1 MPTAGLLRV
10 HLASNVSDAVPR
22 RIAHAGA
29 DALRVQSVYRS
40 VVNIATTDGLLTVAS
55 PQGGG
60 LPNGILADLG
70 PDWRTIGLR
79 PGMVVCA
86 SDADLRVP
94 DAWLQVRFDT
104 VPRWSPR
111 FPSSADARDIETATA
126 RWRRRAA
133 VTRTIAQARGSAGGL
148 GALLGAGVAN
158 DAGGTVAVARPIVA
172 GLIDALE
179 HGDRNAAALMAARLV
194 GLGPG
199 LTPSG
204 DDVLVGI
211 EASLHALAYASA
223 GFLAPALGDVES
235 RTTEL
240 AATLLRHAAAG
251 EFAERLHT
259 MLSAL
264 LGSDDE
270 AIPAAIDRALAWGA
284 TSGTD
289 CLLGVMIGLD
299 VAAGV
304 RGASA

>member
-10 HLASNVSDAVPR
+10 HRASNVSDAVPR
-22 RIAHAGA
+22 RIAHAGI

-40 VVNIATTDGLLTVAS
+40 VVNITTADGLLTVAS
-55 PQGGG
+55 PEGGG

-70 PDWRTIGLR
+70 PDWRAIGLY
-79 PGMVVCA
+79 PGMVVSACA
-86 SDADLRVP
+86 ASIRVP
-94 DAWLQVRFDT
+94 DAGLEIQFDAAS
-104 VPRWSPR
+104 RWSPR
-111 FPSSADARDIETATA
+111 LQSSAEAAYSAAA
-126 RWRRRAA
+126 RWSRRTAA
-133 VTRTIAQARGSAGGL
+133 AWTIAQARTSAGGF
-148 GALLGAGVAN
+148 GALLGDDVSYDPAGIL
-158 DAGGTVAVARPIVA
+158 GVARPILSELVV
-172 GLIDALE
+172 ALE
-179 HGDRNAAALMAARLV
+179 AGDRILAAELATRLI

-211 EASLHALAYASA
+211 EAALHARARPSA
-223 GFLAPALGDVES
+223 GFLALAMDAVEE

-259 MLSAL
+259 LLTAL

-270 AIPAAIDRALAWGA
+270 AIPTAIDRAVAWGA

-289 CLLGVMIGLD
+289 CLLGVLIGLD

-304 RGASA
+304 RAGLA